1 MISLHPQPSTNT
13 HACVTS
19 SHRDNFS
26 RLKASLDSKLVDDFV
41 VALEQL
47 NSPELAWKDMLEME
61 LQPLMEQTAARRSG
75 EQVKKIWRQIYSQL
89 LDGRAS
95 QSTSSQSSSL
105 YGTQSTFSLQ
115 AGERIKKFARVSRQ
129 QDLLCSS
136 HIMLRSQSTFKKKKT
151 FFLPYGILYDCD
163 ASRTT

>member
-1 MISLHPQPSTNT
+1 M
-13 HACVTS
+13 
-19 SHRDNFS
+19 
-26 RLKASLDSKLVDDFV
+26 DDLV

-61 LQPLMEQTAARRSG
+61 LQPLMEQTVTRRSG
-75 EQVKKIWRQIYSQL
+75 EQVKKIWRQIYAQL

-115 AGERIKKFARVSRQ
+115 AGERIKKFAKVCGRNSFILTPLYLQNLKKKFSSRVS
-129 QDLLCSS
+129 
-136 HIMLRSQSTFKKKKT
+136 
-151 FFLPYGILYDCD
+151 
-163 ASRTT
+163 SRTVFCMIVMRSGLLEED